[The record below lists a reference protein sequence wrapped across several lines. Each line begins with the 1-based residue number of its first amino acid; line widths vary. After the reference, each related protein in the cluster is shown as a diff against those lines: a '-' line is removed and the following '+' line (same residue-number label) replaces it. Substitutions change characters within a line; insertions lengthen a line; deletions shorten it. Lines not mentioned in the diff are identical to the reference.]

1 MALNRDGKLMVV
13 TARSE
18 SSGAKGVNGNQADR
32 SAPEAGAAYVFV
44 R

>member
-1 MALNRDGKLMVV
+1 MV

-18 SSGAKGVNGNQADR
+18 NSGAKGVNGNQVDR
-32 SAPEAGAAYVFV
+32 SAPEAGAGYLFV